1 MYSEQGK
8 YLSEFKCRDSKPSCL
23 SSIAS
28 HRASEHVFDLLQ
40 ESHRSKCIYPRMLYI
55 FTKDGE
61 FVRSIHLHTESLINR
76 YKSVQGAIVTKE
88 GLVAMPALDKRT
100 GKMMIV
106 VL

>member
-8 YLSEFKCRDSKPSCL
+8 YLSEFKCGDSKPSCL
-23 SSIAS
+23 SSIPS
-28 HRASEHVFDLLQ
+28 HRASEHVFVLSQ

>member
-1 MYSEQGK
+1 
-8 YLSEFKCRDSKPSCL
+8 
-23 SSIAS
+23 
-28 HRASEHVFDLLQ
+28 
-40 ESHRSKCIYPRMLYI
+40 MLYI